1 MLLNMPHLSPISSK
15 AILRSVSQQGP
26 KVAGSTGPCRYL
38 STTAPAQKN
47 VTLLQDKKNG
57 FGFARSNPRPPKPR
71 SKGVTEIRGPY
82 YTVMGKRYLADVLET
97 MGTHVDGLKFAGG
110 SFSLFQEKPLRELID
125 LAHEHGVYVSTGG
138 WAEHLLTHP
147 DTNAVFDKY
156 LQKCKDLGFDV
167 IELSSGFLSFPED
180 DWLRLV
186 DKVHSY
192 KLKAKPELGIQF
204 GAGGDTP
211 ASGLEAIGTSD
222 PGKLV
227 NLGHKF
233 LNAGVERLM
242 IESEGITENV
252 ESWRTD
258 VVSKIMKELPPERV
272 MFEAADPKVYNWY
285 IREFGIDV
293 NLFVDHSQIVQL
305 SCLRHDCLFL
315 GSQFEWIYAM
325 VVVID
330 DDSIDKCPQ
339 AITTG
344 PRDLALRRYF
354 IQSPYSSVAPIVMPK
369 VTAAPGGRLRCR
381 RACDSCKR
389 RKQKCNGEQPCTIC
403 VQRHKESECH
413 FSDKPARLLKP
424 SESSKDTMLLS
435 ERLVPTPQ
443 RQTAMDRLLNSL
455 EDRSANLEQ
464 QVVDDKDG
472 TAPVPKVARLLRDG
486 QGKFMYI
493 GDSASL
499 SFLQSVRRIVSSS
512 IGRCEF
518 TEDNSR
524 HSMLEAF
531 QSSSTTQ
538 TGPLI
543 PPPGNEE
550 AQRLARQY
558 VLATSPLLD
567 LFDLEEFHPR
577 LANWIE
583 NPTGDEDTVSSIFY
597 LVLAIGAQVS
607 DTNHTLAEKYFIS
620 GRQLAFSA
628 FTETPSISTIQSY
641 VLISMYMLG
650 ACRRNGAFMNLGIAL
665 RAAYAVGI
673 HRKDANTL
681 FCTRER
687 RARERVWKSL
697 RMMDLF
703 LSASLGRPP
712 ATTDFDY
719 EPHDGNTTSGTQQR
733 LQPEEQL
740 SLTVVSLCRIF
751 ERILTE
757 VYMRQVVSISVADSI
772 SNQHRAWVRNLPTF
786 LRMQTER
793 LDAAKTLEDTL
804 AAAHIF
810 GSYYWSIIL
819 LTRPF
824 LVFRVS
830 QYVKNKSE
838 SAAFSESK
846 PSNSKISLFA
856 DACVY
861 SALRSLNVVD
871 DLSQYSSLPRRLPF
885 LINSVFNSAVVLG
898 AAFFADYDNL
908 LPLEEGLNKAEK
920 FLGLFVPH
928 DPHACRFF
936 QIIKYLRGAVGEYV
950 HRRNRQWMERRS
962 KQVDQLF
969 GEVGPSNETST
980 PSNNHHGI
988 SMNRGDHPTVPS
1000 PLSPDKFAG
1009 GPFSS
1014 QSLGQTTA
1022 TAQPDDG
1029 IWDAL
1034 CATEGPSPFP
1044 YDTAISTLTT
1054 TGIPIGCSP
1063 GGTIPTGPPGMPDN
1077 GGQTPLSDMI
1087 LSDNGLLYMAED
1099 LPVFGLW
1106 GDT

>member
-1 MLLNMPHLSPISSK
+1 
-15 AILRSVSQQGP
+15 
-26 KVAGSTGPCRYL
+26 
-38 STTAPAQKN
+38 
-47 VTLLQDKKNG
+47 
-57 FGFARSNPRPPKPR
+57 
-71 SKGVTEIRGPY
+71 
-82 YTVMGKRYLADVLET
+82 
-97 MGTHVDGLKFAGG
+97 
-110 SFSLFQEKPLRELID
+110 
-125 LAHEHGVYVSTGG
+125 
-138 WAEHLLTHP
+138 
-147 DTNAVFDKY
+147 
-156 LQKCKDLGFDV
+156 
-167 IELSSGFLSFPED
+167 
-180 DWLRLV
+180 
-186 DKVHSY
+186 
-192 KLKAKPELGIQF
+192 
-204 GAGGDTP
+204 
-211 ASGLEAIGTSD
+211 
-222 PGKLV
+222 
-227 NLGHKF
+227 
-233 LNAGVERLM
+233 
-242 IESEGITENV
+242 
-252 ESWRTD
+252 
-258 VVSKIMKELPPERV
+258 
-272 MFEAADPKVYNWY
+272 
-285 IREFGIDV
+285 
-293 NLFVDHSQIVQL
+293 
-305 SCLRHDCLFL
+305 
-315 GSQFEWIYAM
+315 
-325 VVVID
+325 
-330 DDSIDKCPQ
+330 
-339 AITTG
+339 
-344 PRDLALRRYF
+344 
-354 IQSPYSSVAPIVMPK
+354 
-369 VTAAPGGRLRCR
+369 
-381 RACDSCKR
+381 
-389 RKQKCNGEQPCTIC
+389 
-403 VQRHKESECH
+403 
-413 FSDKPARLLKP
+413 
-424 SESSKDTMLLS
+424 
-435 ERLVPTPQ
+435 
-443 RQTAMDRLLNSL
+443 MDRLLNSL

-486 QGKFMYI
+486 Q
-493 GDSASL
+493 
-499 SFLQSVRRIVSSS
+499 VSSS

-543 PPPGNEE
+543 PPPSNEE
-550 AQRLARQY
+550 AQQLARQY
-558 VLATSPLLD
+558 VLATSPLLN

-577 LANWIE
+577 LAHWIE

-719 EPHDGNTTSGTQQR
+719 DPHDGNTPGAQQR

-838 SAAFSESK
+838 SSGLSESK
-846 PSNSKISLFA
+846 VNNSRLSLFA

-950 HRRNRQWMERRS
+950 RRRNRQWMERRS

-969 GEVGPSNETST
+969 GEVGQSNEAPST
-980 PSNNHHGI
+980 SNNHHTI
-988 SMNRGDHPTVPS
+988 STNRGDQATVPS
-1000 PLSPDKFAG
+1000 PLSPDKFAD
-1009 GPFSS
+1009 GPLPS
-1014 QSLGQTTA
+1014 QSIEQTTA
-1022 TAQPDDG
+1022 TAHPDDG

-1034 CATEGPSPFP
+1034 CATEGPFP

-1063 GGTIPTGPPGMPDN
+1063 GGTIPTGPHGMPDN
-1077 GGQTPLSDMI
+1077 EGQTPLSDMI

-1106 GDT
+1106 GET

>member
-1 MLLNMPHLSPISSK
+1 MFSPVARTTALASQK
-15 AILRSVSQQGP
+15 ALGSAFQ
-26 KVAGSTGPCRYL
+26 KVATPTVCSKSMSRK
-38 STTAPAQKN
+38 AAAAQAT
-47 VTLLQDKKNG
+47 TLLQDKAHG
-57 FGFARSNPRPPKPR
+57 FGFARSNPRPKKPR

-110 SFSLFQEKPLRELID
+110 SFSLFPEKPLKELID
-125 LAHEHGVYVSTGG
+125 LAHEHDVYVSTGG

-147 DTNAVFDKY
+147 DPNSVFDKY

-167 IELSSGFLSFPED
+167 IEVSSGFLSIPED

-192 KLKAKPELGIQF
+192 GLKAKPELGIQF

-211 ASGLEAIGTSD
+211 AAGLEAIGTSD

-233 LNAGVERLM
+233 LDAGVERLM

-252 ESWRTD
+252 SSWRTD
-258 VVSKIMKELPPERV
+258 VVSKIMKELPAERV
-272 MFEAADPKVYNWY
+272 MFEAADPKVYTWY
-285 IREFGIDV
+285 LREFGIDV

-305 SCLRHDCLFL
+305 SCLRHGIWGTADTF
-315 GSQFEWIYAM
+315 G
-325 VVVID
+325 
-330 DDSIDKCPQ
+330 K
-339 AITTG
+339 
-344 PRDLALRRYF
+344 
-354 IQSPYSSVAPIVMPK
+354 IVSFRPEAST
-369 VTAAPGGRLRCR
+369 VPGARLRCR

-403 VQRHKESECH
+403 IARRKEAECH
-413 FSDKPARLLKP
+413 FSDKPARLLRPNNSPK
-424 SESSKDTMLLS
+424 EAMLLS
-435 ERLVPTPQ
+435 ERMVSTPQ
-443 RQTAMDRLLNSL
+443 RQTAMDHLLNSL
-455 EDRSANLEQ
+455 EDQSATMEQ
-464 QVVDDKDG
+464 QVAEDKDG
-472 TAPVPKVARLLRDG
+472 AAPVPKVARLLRDG

-499 SFLQSVRRIVSSS
+499 SFLQSVRRIVSMS

-518 TEDNSR
+518 TEDTSR

-543 PPPGNEE
+543 EPPSNDE
-550 AQRLARQY
+550 AQRLASQY

-577 LANWIE
+577 LADWVG
-583 NPTGDEDTVSSIFY
+583 NPTGEENTVSSIFY

-607 DTNHTLAEKYFIS
+607 DTNQNLAEQYFVS

-628 FTETPSISTIQSY
+628 FTETPSLFTIQSY

-673 HRKDANTL
+673 HRKDANSL

-712 ATTDFDY
+712 ATSDFDCDLRDD
-719 EPHDGNTTSGTQQR
+719 ETSWRESQSAQD
-733 LQPEEQL
+733 QL
-740 SLTVVSLCRIF
+740 STTVVSLCRIF

-757 VYMRQVVSISVADSI
+757 VYMRQVVSIHVAENI
-772 SNQHRAWVRNLPTF
+772 SNQHRSWVRNLPTF
-786 LRMQTER
+786 LQTR
-793 LDAAKTLEDTL
+793 TGCLEPKDL
-804 AAAHIF
+804 EESLVAAHVL
-810 GSYYWSIIL
+810 GAYYWSIIL

-824 LVFRVS
+824 LVFWVS
-830 QYVKNKSE
+830 QYVRNKTASVSE
-838 SAAFSESK
+838 ARNGTSRL
-846 PSNSKISLFA
+846 SLFA

-861 SALRSLNVVD
+861 SALRGLDIID
-871 DLSQYSSLPRRLPF
+871 DLSRYETLPRRLPF

-908 LPLEEGLNKAEK
+908 LPLEEGISKAEK
-920 FLGLFVPH
+920 FLELFVPH
-928 DPHACRFF
+928 DPHSCRFS
-936 QIIKYLRGAVGEYV
+936 QIVKYLRGAVAEYV
-950 HRRNRQWMERRS
+950 RRRNRQWMERRS
-962 KQVDQLF
+962 RQVDQLF
-969 GEVGPSNETST
+969 GQVGPAPAPTSSSTLENAPVVGRQDET
-980 PSNNHHGI
+980 
-988 SMNRGDHPTVPS
+988 TVPT
-1000 PLSPDKFAG
+1000 PLSPDRLPPMNPATL
-1009 GPFSS
+1009 S
-1014 QSLGQTTA
+1014 QPPQPPTLAPQDNSL
-1022 TAQPDDG
+1022 
-1029 IWDAL
+1029 WDAL
-1034 CATEGPSPFP
+1034 CGAAATSGLP
-1044 YDTAISTLTT
+1044 YESAISTLTT
-1054 TGIPIGCSP
+1054 TGVPVGFSP
-1063 GGTIPTGPPGMPDN
+1063 GGSIPGMRAEPG

-1087 LSDNGLLYMAED
+1087 LSDNGLFYMAED

-1106 GDT
+1106 NEA

>member
-1 MLLNMPHLSPISSK
+1 MFSPLTRNTALPSRK
-15 AILRSVSQQGP
+15 ALGSVFQKAAAPTVCAKS
-26 KVAGSTGPCRYL
+26 L
-38 STTAPAQKN
+38 STTAPGLKE
-47 VTLLQDKKNG
+47 VTNLLQDKKNG
-57 FGFARSNPRPPKPR
+57 FGFARSNPRPKKPR
-71 SKGVTEIRGPY
+71 TKGVTEIRGPY

-110 SFSLFQEKPLRELID
+110 SFSLFPEKPLKELID
-125 LAHEHGVYVSTGG
+125 LAHEHNVYVSTGG

-147 DTNAVFDKY
+147 DANSVFDKY
-156 LQKCKDLGFDV
+156 LSKCKELGFDV
-167 IELSSGFLSFPED
+167 IELSSGFLSIPED

-204 GAGGDTP
+204 GAGGDTS
-211 ASGLEAIGTSD
+211 AAGLESLGTSD

-233 LNAGVERLM
+233 LDAGVERLM

-252 ESWRTD
+252 TSWRTD

-272 MFEAADPKVYNWY
+272 MFEAADPQVYTWY
-285 IREFGIDV
+285 MREFGIDV

-305 SCLRHDCLFL
+305 SGLRHGIWGTADTFGRLVSFRP
-315 GSQFEWIYAM
+315 EM
-325 VVVID
+325 
-330 DDSIDKCPQ
+330 
-339 AITTG
+339 
-344 PRDLALRRYF
+344 PRA
-354 IQSPYSSVAPIVMPK
+354 S
-369 VTAAPGGRLRCR
+369 TAPGARLRCR

-403 VQRHKESECH
+403 VQRRKEAECH
-413 FSDKPARLLKP
+413 FSDKPARLLRP
-424 SESSKDTMLLS
+424 SSVNSNDTKEAMLLS
-435 ERLVPTPQ
+435 EHLLPTPQ
-443 RQTAMDRLLNSL
+443 RRTAMDHLLNSL
-455 EDRSANLEQ
+455 ENTSASLEQ
-464 QVVDDKDG
+464 QVGDDKDG
-472 TAPVPKVARLLRDG
+472 AAPVPKVARLLRDG

-499 SFLQSVRRIVSSS
+499 SFLQSVRRIVSLS

-518 TEDNSR
+518 TEDTSR

-538 TGPLI
+538 SGPLI
-543 PPPGNEE
+543 EPPSNDE

-567 LFDLEEFHPR
+567 LFDLDEFHPR
-577 LANWIE
+577 LANWIG

-607 DTNHTLAEKYFIS
+607 DTNQSLAEQYFVS
-620 GRQLAFSA
+620 GRQLGFSA
-628 FTETPSISTIQSY
+628 FTETPSLYTIQSY

-673 HRKDANTL
+673 HRRDANSL
-681 FCTRER
+681 FTARER

-712 ATTDFDY
+712 ATSDFDY
-719 EPHDGNTTSGTQQR
+719 ELREDDIAPRESHFTRD
-733 LQPEEQL
+733 QL
-740 SLTVVSLCRIF
+740 STTVVSLCRIF
-751 ERILTE
+751 ERVLTE
-757 VYMRQVVSISVADSI
+757 VYMRQVVSIHVAENI

-786 LRMQTER
+786 LQKQTEH
-793 LDAAKTLEDTL
+793 LETKSLEESL
-804 AAAHIF
+804 AAAHVF

-824 LVFRVS
+824 LIFWVS
-830 QYVKNKSE
+830 QYVRSRKQPPEARNGTSRL
-838 SAAFSESK
+838 
-846 PSNSKISLFA
+846 SLFA

-861 SALRSLNVVD
+861 SALRGLDVVD
-871 DLSQYSSLPRRLPF
+871 SLARYEANTLPRRLPF

-898 AAFFADYDNL
+898 AAFFADYDNM

-920 FLGLFVPH
+920 FLELFVPH
-928 DPHACRFF
+928 DPHSCRFL
-936 QIIKYLRGAVGEYV
+936 QIIKYLRSAVAEYV
-950 HRRNRQWMERRS
+950 SRRNRSWMERRS
-962 KQVDQLF
+962 RQVDQLF
-969 GEVGPSNETST
+969 GQVGPA
-980 PSNNHHGI
+980 
-988 SMNRGDHPTVPS
+988 VPED
-1000 PLSPDKFAG
+1000 PLSAN
-1009 GPFSS
+1009 
-1014 QSLGQTTA
+1014 TA
-1022 TAQPDDG
+1022 TSPSLSPIPPMKFPAEPQNPTPPQQQPIPTNLTPQDN

-1034 CATEGPSPFP
+1034 CGAAATGGLP
-1044 YDTAISTLTT
+1044 YDSAISTLTT
-1054 TGIPIGCSP
+1054 TGIPIGFSP
-1063 GGTIPTGPPGMPDN
+1063 GGNPGPGVEGLPASGN
-1077 GGQTPLSDMI
+1077 AAAGGQEGQTPLSDLM
-1087 LSDNGLLYMAED
+1087 LSENGLLYMAED

-1106 GDT
+1106 DET

>member
-1 MLLNMPHLSPISSK
+1 MFSSLSRVAPASSRS
-15 AILRSVSQQGP
+15 ILGRTSWQVLALPGASRTLS
-26 KVAGSTGPCRYL
+26 STV
-38 STTAPAQKN
+38 PAQKD

-57 FGFARSNPRPPKPR
+57 FGFARSNPRPAKPR
-71 SKGVTEIRGPY
+71 TKGVTEIRGPY
-82 YTVMGKRYLADVLET
+82 YTQTMDSDELSR

-110 SFSLFQEKPLRELID
+110 SFSLFPEKALRELTD

-147 DTNAVFDKY
+147 DANTVFDKY
-156 LQKCKDLGFDV
+156 LRKCKDLGFDV
-167 IELSSGFLSFPED
+167 IELSAGFLSFPED

-222 PGKLV
+222 PSKLV
-227 NLGHKF
+227 NQGRKF
-233 LNAGVERLM
+233 LDAGVERLM

-252 ESWRTD
+252 QSWRTD
-258 VVSKIMKELPPERV
+258 VVSTIMKELPSERV

-285 IREFGIDV
+285 IRD
-293 NLFVDHSQIVQL
+293 QIVQL
-305 SCLRHDCLFL
+305 SCLRHGIWGTADTWGKIVSFRP
-315 GSQFEWIYAM
+315 E
-325 VVVID
+325 
-330 DDSIDKCPQ
+330 
-339 AITTG
+339 
-344 PRDLALRRYF
+344 
-354 IQSPYSSVAPIVMPK
+354 SPTQNATVAPIMPK
-369 VTAAPGGRLRCR
+369 ANTADGARLRCR

-403 VQRHKESECH
+403 LQRRKESECH

-424 SESSKDTMLLS
+424 TSTSKDTMLLS

-455 EDRSANLEQ
+455 EDRSANLERQ
-464 QVVDDKDG
+464 TADDKDG

-486 QGKFMYI
+486 QGKFMYV

-499 SFLQSVRRIVSSS
+499 SFLQSVRRLVSSS
-512 IGRCEF
+512 IGRCDF

-531 QSSSTTQ
+531 QSGSTTQ
-538 TGPLI
+538 AGPLI
-543 PPPGNEE
+543 SPPSNDE
-550 AQRLARQY
+550 AQNLARQF

-577 LANWIE
+577 LANWVD

-607 DTNHTLAEKYFIS
+607 DIDQTLAEQYFVS

-628 FTETPSISTIQSY
+628 FTETPSIYTIQSY

-673 HRKDANTL
+673 HRKDANAL
-681 FCTRER
+681 FCARER

-697 RMMDLF
+697 RMMDLY

-712 ATTDFDY
+712 ATLDLDY
-719 EPHDGNTTSGTQQR
+719 DLHEEGISPGEQQR
-733 LQPEEQL
+733 LHPEEQL
-740 SLTVVSLCRIF
+740 SVTVVSLCRIF

-757 VYMRQVVSISVADSI
+757 VYMRQVVSINVADAI
-772 SNQHRAWVRNLPTF
+772 SNQHRAWVRNLPMF
-786 LRMQTER
+786 LQMQTER
-793 LDAAKTLEDTL
+793 LDSKTLEGTL
-804 AAAHIF
+804 SAAHVF

-830 QYVKNKSE
+830 QYVRSRGE
-838 SAAFSESK
+838 MTGSDTRT
-846 PSNSKISLFA
+846 SNSRIALFA

-861 SALRSLNVVD
+861 SALRGLNIID
-871 DLSQYSSLPRRLPF
+871 DLARYTTLPRRLPF

-908 LPLEEGLNKAEK
+908 LPLEEGMDKAEK

-936 QIIKYLRGAVGEYV
+936 QIIKYLRAAVAEYV
-950 HRRNRQWMERRS
+950 RRRNRNWMERRS
-962 KQVDQLF
+962 RQVDQLF
-969 GEVGPSNETST
+969 GQVGPANEPPVPASNT
-980 PSNNHHGI
+980 PASH
-988 SMNRGDHPTVPS
+988 RGEQPAVPS
-1000 PLSPDKFAG
+1000 PLSPEKFAG
-1009 GPFSS
+1009 APDLPASNS
-1014 QSLGQTTA
+1014 ATA
-1022 TAQPDDG
+1022 TTTTTTTTTGPPDD
-1029 IWDAL
+1029 IWDTL
-1034 CATEGPSPFP
+1034 CGAQSAGTLP

-1063 GGTIPTGPPGMPDN
+1063 GGTIPTGGLPPDAPGA
-1077 GGQTPLSDMI
+1077 QTPLSDVI
-1087 LSDNGLLYMAED
+1087 LPDNGLLYMAED
-1099 LPVFGLW
+1099 FPVFGMW
-1106 GDT
+1106 DDG

>member
-1 MLLNMPHLSPISSK
+1 MLSNMAHIAPASSK
-15 AILRSVSQQGP
+15 NILNIATRQVP
-26 KVAGSTGPCRYL
+26 KVAGTTGPRKYL

-82 YTVMGKRYLADVLET
+82 YSIAAGTDHVRYT
-97 MGTHVDGLKFAGG
+97 RSIIG

-147 DTNAVFDKY
+147 DPNAVFDKY
-156 LQKCKDLGFDV
+156 LHKCKDLGFDV

-233 LNAGVERLM
+233 LKAGVERLM

-258 VVSKIMKELPPERV
+258 VVSRIMKELPSERV

-305 SCLRHDCLFL
+305 SCLRHGIWDNNR
-315 GSQFEWIYAM
+315 
-325 VVVID
+325 
-330 DDSIDKCPQ
+330 
-339 AITTG
+339 
-344 PRDLALRRYF
+344 PRDLASRHVKSGLSPF
-354 IQSPYSSVAPIVMPK
+354 IMPRASAP
-369 VTAAPGGRLRCR
+369 PGGRLRCR

-424 SESSKDTMLLS
+424 TDVSKETMLLS

-455 EDRSANLEQ
+455 EDRNANLEQ
-464 QVVDDKDG
+464 QAVDDKDG
-472 TAPVPKVARLLRDG
+472 MAPVPKVARLLRDG

-531 QSSSTTQ
+531 QNSSTTW
-538 TGPLI
+538 TGSLI
-543 PPPGNEE
+543 PPPSNLE
-550 AQRLARQY
+550 AQRLAGQY
-558 VLATSPLLD
+558 TLATSPLLD
-567 LFDLEEFHPR
+567 LFDRTEFYPR
-577 LANWIE
+577 LASWVE

-607 DTNHTLAEKYFIS
+607 DTNQTLAEKYFVS

-628 FTETPSISTIQSY
+628 FTETPSLYTIQSY

-673 HRKDANTL
+673 HRKDVNAL

-687 RARERVWKSL
+687 RARERVWRSL

-712 ATTDFDY
+712 ATSDFDY
-719 EPHDGNTTSGTQQR
+719 EPHEDSLTLGAKQR

-751 ERILTE
+751 ERILKE
-757 VYMRQVVSISVADSI
+757 VYMRQVVSISVADTI
-772 SNQHRAWVRNLPTF
+772 SNQHRAWVRNLPAF
-786 LRMQTER
+786 LRLQAEP
-793 LDAAKTLEDTL
+793 LDAKPLEDTL
-804 AAAHIF
+804 AAAHVF
-810 GSYYWSIIL
+810 GSYYWSIVL

-824 LVFRVS
+824 LIFRVS

-838 SAAFSESK
+838 SANHSESR
-846 PSNSKISLFA
+846 PNNSRISLFA

-861 SALRSLNVVD
+861 SALRGLNILD
-871 DLSQYSSLPRRLPF
+871 DLSHYSNLPRRLPF

-908 LPLEEGLNKAEK
+908 LPLEEGMEKAEK
-920 FLGLFVPH
+920 FLGLFIPH

-936 QIIKYLRGAVGEYV
+936 HIVKYLRGAVIEYV
-950 HRRNRQWMERRS
+950 CRRNRQWMDHRS

-969 GEVGPSNETST
+969 GEVGPSTDTSITNNNSSGTST
-980 PSNNHHGI
+980 
-988 SMNRGDHPTVPS
+988 NREDHPTVPS
-1000 PLSPDKFAG
+1000 PLSPNKLTG
-1009 GPFSS
+1009 GPIASHAVE
-1014 QSLGQTTA
+1014 QPNTA
-1022 TAQPDDG
+1022 TKPDDG

-1034 CATEGPSPFP
+1034 CGTEGPSSFP

-1063 GGTIPTGPPGMPDN
+1063 GGTIPSGQAGMSDN
-1077 GGQTPLSDMI
+1077 RGQTPLSDV
-1087 LSDNGLLYMAED
+1087 LLPDNGLLYMAED
-1099 LPVFGLW
+1099 LPMFGLW
-1106 GDT
+1106 EDA

>member
-1 MLLNMPHLSPISSK
+1 MLSNMPHLSPISSK
-15 AILRSVSQQGP
+15 TILRSVSQQVP
-26 KVAGSTGPCRYL
+26 KVAGSTGPCRHL

-82 YTVMGKRYLADVLET
+82 YT
-97 MGTHVDGLKFAGG
+97 GLTANIG

-147 DTNAVFDKY
+147 DTSAVFDKY

-258 VVSKIMKELPPERV
+258 VVSKIMKELPSERV

-305 SCLRHDCLFL
+305 SCLRHE
-315 GSQFEWIYAM
+315 S
-325 VVVID
+325 
-330 DDSIDKCPQ
+330 
-339 AITTG
+339 
-344 PRDLALRRYF
+344 
-354 IQSPYSSVAPIVMPK
+354 YSSVAPFVMPK
-369 VTAAPGGRLRCR
+369 VTAPPGGRLRCR

-543 PPPGNEE
+543 PPPSNEE

-719 EPHDGNTTSGTQQR
+719 DPHDGTTPGTQQR

-757 VYMRQVVSISVADSI
+757 VYMRQVVSIGVADSI
-772 SNQHRAWVRNLPTF
+772 SNQHRAWVRNLPSF

-793 LDAAKTLEDTL
+793 LDAAKTLEETL

-846 PSNSKISLFA
+846 PNNSRISLFA

-871 DLSQYSSLPRRLPF
+871 DLSQYSCLPRRLPF

-950 HRRNRQWMERRS
+950 RRRNRQWMERRS

-969 GEVGPSNETST
+969 GEVGPSTETPT
-980 PSNNHHGI
+980 PSLNHRDI
-988 SMNRGDHPTVPS
+988 STNRGDQATVPS

-1009 GPFSS
+1009 GPFPS
-1014 QSLGQTTA
+1014 QSVEQTA

>member
-1 MLLNMPHLSPISSK
+1 MFSSLSRVASTPSRCILEQVSRQTPKAAALTGASRALSSTP
-15 AILRSVSQQGP
+15 S
-26 KVAGSTGPCRYL
+26 
-38 STTAPAQKN
+38 AQTD
-47 VTLLQDKKNG
+47 VTLLQDKKSG

-71 SKGVTEIRGPY
+71 TKGVTEIRGPY

-110 SFSLFQEKPLRELID
+110 SFSLFQEKPLKELID
-125 LAHEHGVYVSTGG
+125 LAHDHGVYVSTGG

-147 DTNAVFDKY
+147 DANAVFDKY
-156 LQKCKDLGFDV
+156 LRKCKDLGFDV

-222 PGKLV
+222 PSKLV
-227 NLGHKF
+227 NLGRKF
-233 LNAGVERLM
+233 LDAGVERLM

-252 ESWRTD
+252 QSWRTD
-258 VVSKIMKELPPERV
+258 VVSQIMKELPSERV

-305 SCLRHDCLFL
+305 SCLRHGIWGTADTWGKIVSFRPELE
-315 GSQFEWIYAM
+315 QR
-325 VVVID
+325 
-330 DDSIDKCPQ
+330 
-339 AITTG
+339 
-344 PRDLALRRYF
+344 PRPEF
-354 IQSPYSSVAPIVMPK
+354 IHTVFACFIMPK
-369 VTAAPGGRLRCR
+369 ANTAPGARLRCR

-403 VQRHKESECH
+403 IQRRKESECH

-424 SESSKDTMLLS
+424 NNTSKDTMLLS
-435 ERLVPTPQ
+435 ERIVPTPQ

-464 QVVDDKDG
+464 QAADDKDG

-486 QGKFMYI
+486 QGKFMYV

-531 QSSSTTQ
+531 QNGPTAP
-538 TGPLI
+538 TGPLMS
-543 PPPGNEE
+543 PPSNEE
-550 AQRLARQY
+550 AQRLARQF

-567 LFDLEEFHPR
+567 LFDLNEFHPR
-577 LANWIE
+577 LANWVE

-607 DTNHTLAEKYFIS
+607 DINQTLAEQYFVS

-628 FTETPSISTIQSY
+628 FTETPSIYTIQSY

-673 HRKDANTL
+673 HRKDANAL
-681 FCTRER
+681 FCARER

-697 RMMDLF
+697 RMMDLY

-712 ATTDFDY
+712 ATLDFDY
-719 EPHDGNTTSGTQQR
+719 DLREDSIAAGEQQR
-733 LQPEEQL
+733 LHPEEQL
-740 SLTVVSLCRIF
+740 STTVISLCRIF

-757 VYMRQVVSISVADSI
+757 VYMRQVVSINVAEAI
-772 SNQHRAWVRNLPTF
+772 SNQHRAWVRSLPMF
-786 LRMQTER
+786 LQMQTER
-793 LDAAKTLEDTL
+793 LDSKTLEGTL
-804 AAAHIF
+804 SAAHIF

-824 LVFRVS
+824 LIFRVS
-830 QYVKNKSE
+830 QYVRNRSE
-838 SAAFSESK
+838 ATGSSDSRA
-846 PSNSKISLFA
+846 SNSRIALFA

-861 SALRSLNVVD
+861 SALRGLNIVD
-871 DLSQYSSLPRRLPF
+871 DLCRYTTLPRRLPF

-908 LPLEEGLNKAEK
+908 LPLEEGMDKAEK

-936 QIIKYLRGAVGEYV
+936 QIIKFLRGAVAEYV
-950 HRRNRQWMERRS
+950 RRRNRQWMERRS
-962 KQVDQLF
+962 RQVDQLF
-969 GEVGPSNETST
+969 GQVGPNNEPSVTETNTPTS
-980 PSNNHHGI
+980 H
-988 SMNRGDHPTVPS
+988 RGDQAAVPS
-1000 PLSPDKFAG
+1000 PLSPDKLAG
-1009 GPFSS
+1009 ASAAHPPDLSTSTTTGPTDS
-1014 QSLGQTTA
+1014 
-1022 TAQPDDG
+1022 D
-1029 IWDAL
+1029 IWDTL
-1034 CATEGPSPFP
+1034 CGAQGAGPLPF
-1044 YDTAISTLTT
+1044 DTAISTLTT

-1063 GGTIPTGPPGMPDN
+1063 GGTIPTAGIPPEAPGAH
-1077 GGQTPLSDMI
+1077 TPLSDVI
-1087 LSDNGLLYMAED
+1087 LPDNGLLYMAED
-1099 LPVFGLW
+1099 LPVFGIW
-1106 GDT
+1106 EDA

>member
-1 MLLNMPHLSPISSK
+1 MICPVVRSTSLLSRNALVSAFQKAASPTVCS
-15 AILRSVSQQGP
+15 ATR
-26 KVAGSTGPCRYL
+26 TL
-38 STTAPAQKN
+38 STSAPARKEAT
-47 VTLLQDKKNG
+47 TLLQDKENG
-57 FGFARSNPRPPKPR
+57 FGFARSNPRPKKPR
-71 SKGVTEIRGPY
+71 TKGVTEIRGPY

-110 SFSLFQEKPLRELID
+110 SFSLFPEKPLRELID
-125 LAHEHGVYVSTGG
+125 LAHEHDVYVSTGG

-147 DTNAVFDKY
+147 DPNTVFDKY
-156 LQKCKDLGFDV
+156 LRKCKDLGFDV
-167 IELSSGFLSFPED
+167 IELSSGFLSFPQD

-192 KLKAKPELGIQF
+192 GLKAKPELGIQF
-204 GAGGDTP
+204 GAGGDTS
-211 ASGLEAIGTSD
+211 AADLEAIGTSD

-233 LNAGVERLM
+233 LDAGVERLM

-252 ESWRTD
+252 TSWRTD
-258 VVSKIMKELPPERV
+258 VVSTIMKELPPERV
-272 MFEAADPKVYNWY
+272 MFEAADPKVYTWY
-285 IREFGIDV
+285 LREFGIDV
-293 NLFVDHSQIVQL
+293 NVFVDHSQIVQL
-305 SCLRHDCLFL
+305 SCLRH
-315 GSQFEWIYAM
+315 GIW
-325 VVVID
+325 
-330 DDSIDKCPQ
+330 
-339 AITTG
+339 G
-344 PRDLALRRYF
+344 
-354 IQSPYSSVAPIVMPK
+354 
-369 VTAAPGGRLRCR
+369 TADTFGKLVSFRPDTAPGARLRCR

-389 RKQKCNGEQPCTIC
+389 RKQKCNGEHPCTIC
-403 VQRHKESECH
+403 IQRRKESECH
-413 FSDKPARLLKP
+413 FSDKPARLLRPNNNPK
-424 SESSKDTMLLS
+424 EAMLLS
-435 ERLVPTPQ
+435 EHLVPTPQ
-443 RQTAMDRLLNSL
+443 RQTAMDDLLNSL
-455 EDRSANLEQ
+455 EDQGANLEQ
-464 QVVDDKDG
+464 QVPDDKDG
-472 TAPVPKVARLLRDG
+472 AAPVPKVARLLRDG

-499 SFLQSVRRIVSSS
+499 SFLQSVRRIVSLS

-518 TEDNSR
+518 TEDTSR

-538 TGPLI
+538 SGPLI
-543 PPPGNEE
+543 QPPDNDE
-550 AQRLARQY
+550 AQRLARQF

-577 LANWIE
+577 LANWIG

-597 LVLAIGAQVS
+597 LVIAIGAQVS
-607 DTNHTLAEKYFIS
+607 DTNQSLAEQYFVS

-628 FTETPSISTIQSY
+628 FTETPSLYTIQSY

-673 HRKDANTL
+673 HRKDANSL
-681 FCTRER
+681 FTARER

-712 ATTDFDY
+712 ATSDFDY
-719 EPHDGNTTSGTQQR
+719 DLREDETRRESHLPQD
-733 LQPEEQL
+733 QL

-757 VYMRQVVSISVADSI
+757 VYMRQVVSIHVAENI
-772 SNQHRAWVRNLPTF
+772 SNQHRTWVRNLPGF
-786 LRMQTER
+786 LQMQTER
-793 LDAAKTLEDTL
+793 LESKTIEESL
-804 AAAHIF
+804 AAAHVF

-824 LVFRVS
+824 LIFWVS
-830 QYVKNKSE
+830 QYVRSKKD
-838 SAAFSESK
+838 SAAVPEARNGTSRL
-846 PSNSKISLFA
+846 SLFA

-861 SALRSLNVVD
+861 SAIRGLDIVD
-871 DLSQYSSLPRRLPF
+871 GVSKYDTLPRRLPF

-920 FLGLFVPH
+920 FLSLFVPH
-928 DPHACRFF
+928 DPHSCRFL
-936 QIIKYLRGAVGEYV
+936 QIVKYLRGAVAEYV
-950 HRRNRQWMERRS
+950 RRRNRQWMDRRS
-962 KQVDQLF
+962 RQVDQLF
-969 GEVGPSNETST
+969 GQVGPASDQPAQSSHNPANTT
-980 PSNNHHGI
+980 PH
-988 SMNRGDHPTVPS
+988 
-1000 PLSPDKFAG
+1000 
-1009 GPFSS
+1009 
-1014 QSLGQTTA
+1014 TTL
-1022 TAQPDDG
+1022 QDNS

-1034 CATEGPSPFP
+1034 CGAAATGSFP
-1044 YDTAISTLTT
+1044 YDGAISTLTT
-1054 TGIPIGCSP
+1054 TGIPVGFSP
-1063 GGTIPTGPPGMPDN
+1063 GGTGTVLPSGSTPLPTTGTAAGAD
-1077 GGQTPLSDMI
+1077 GQTPLSDMI

-1106 GDT
+1106 DET

>member
-1 MLLNMPHLSPISSK
+1 MLSPITRATALSSGK
-15 AILRSVSQQGP
+15 ALGSISQRAAAPIMWSKGF
-26 KVAGSTGPCRYL
+26 
-38 STTAPAQKN
+38 STTAPGSKKAAI
-47 VTLLQDKKNG
+47 LLQDKANG
-57 FGFARSNPRPPKPR
+57 FGFARSNPRPKKPR
-71 SKGVTEIRGPY
+71 SQGVTEIRGPY
-82 YTVMGKRYLADVLET
+82 YTT

-110 SFSLFQEKPLRELID
+110 SFSLFPEKPLRELID
-125 LAHEHGVYVSTGG
+125 LAHEHSVYVSTGG

-147 DTNAVFDKY
+147 DPNSVFDKY
-156 LQKCKDLGFDV
+156 LTKCKDLGFDV
-167 IELSSGFLSFPED
+167 IELSSGFLSIPED

-192 KLKAKPELGIQF
+192 GLKAKPELGIQF
-204 GAGGDTP
+204 GAGGDTS
-211 ASGLEAIGTSD
+211 AAGLESLGTSD

-227 NLGHKF
+227 NLGRKF
-233 LNAGVERLM
+233 LDAGVERLM

-252 ESWRTD
+252 KSWRTD

-272 MFEAADPKVYNWY
+272 MFEAADPQVYTWY

-305 SCLRHDCLFL
+305 SGLRH
-315 GSQFEWIYAM
+315 GIW
-325 VVVID
+325 
-330 DDSIDKCPQ
+330 
-339 AITTG
+339 G
-344 PRDLALRRYF
+344 
-354 IQSPYSSVAPIVMPK
+354 
-369 VTAAPGGRLRCR
+369 TADTFGRLVSFRADTVPGARLRCR

-403 VQRHKESECH
+403 IQRRKEAECH
-413 FSDKPARLLKP
+413 FSDKPARLLRPGNDPK
-424 SESSKDTMLLS
+424 EAMLLS
-435 ERLVPTPQ
+435 EHLVSTPQ
-443 RQTAMDRLLNSL
+443 RRTAMDHLLNSL
-455 EDRSANLEQ
+455 EDTSANLEQ
-464 QVVDDKDG
+464 QVGEDKDG
-472 TAPVPKVARLLRDG
+472 GAAPVPKVARLLRDG
-486 QGKFMYI
+486 HGKFMYI

-499 SFLQSVRRIVSSS
+499 SFLQSVRRIVSQS

-518 TEDNSR
+518 TEDTSR

-538 TGPLI
+538 NGPLVQ
-543 PPPGNEE
+543 PPSNDE

-577 LANWIE
+577 LANWIG

-607 DTNHTLAEKYFIS
+607 DTNQAQAERYFVS

-628 FTETPSISTIQSY
+628 FTETPSLYTIQSY

-673 HRKDANTL
+673 HRRDANSL
-681 FCTRER
+681 FTTRER

-712 ATTDFDY
+712 ATSDFDY
-719 EPHDGNTTSGTQQR
+719 DLREDEVSRRESHLPRD
-733 LQPEEQL
+733 QL
-740 SLTVVSLCRIF
+740 SPTVISLCRIF
-751 ERILTE
+751 ERVLTE
-757 VYMRQVVSISVADSI
+757 VYMRQVVSINLAENI
-772 SNQHRAWVRNLPTF
+772 SNQHRAWVRTLPTF
-786 LRMQTER
+786 LQLQRER
-793 LDAAKTLEDTL
+793 LDSRTLEESL
-804 AAAHIF
+804 AAAHVF

-824 LVFRVS
+824 LIFWVS
-830 QYVKNKSE
+830 QYVKSKKGSAGAPE
-838 SAAFSESK
+838 SRNGTSRL
-846 PSNSKISLFA
+846 SLFA

-861 SALRSLNVVD
+861 SALRGLDIVEG
-871 DLSQYSSLPRRLPF
+871 LARYEALPRRLPF

-908 LPLEEGLNKAEK
+908 LPLEEGMNKAER
-920 FLGLFVPH
+920 FLELFVPH
-928 DPHACRFF
+928 DPHSCRFL
-936 QIIKYLRGAVGEYV
+936 QIIRYLRAAVSEYV
-950 HRRNRQWMERRS
+950 SRRNRQWMERRS
-962 KQVDQLF
+962 RQVEQLF
-969 GEVGPSNETST
+969 GQVGPASADELSPT
-980 PSNNHHGI
+980 PDTIPSVRRPGEI
-988 SMNRGDHPTVPS
+988 AAPS
-1000 PLSPDKFAG
+1000 PLSPDKLPQANN
-1009 GPFSS
+1009 PIPS
-1014 QSLGQTTA
+1014 QQ
-1022 TAQPDDG
+1022 QPDLTTLTPQDSS

-1034 CATEGPSPFP
+1034 CGTATTGLPF
-1044 YDTAISTLTT
+1044 DSAISTLTT
-1054 TGIPIGCSP
+1054 TGIPINFSP
-1063 GGTIPTGPPGMPDN
+1063 GGSMGAETGEGD
-1077 GGQTPLSDMI
+1077 GHTPLSDVI

-1106 GDT
+1106 DET